1 MKYRFLLF
9 IFLGLTLVLGSC
21 EQDRKTWYIPE
32 ESEEN
37 ESLEDWAPKATVMY
51 TGRFYDTDNLEGR
64 PMYPWWGE
72 HMVILSY
79 NNTDFEPAVMKRWV
93 DTIDFVFE
101 FYYKCTRRMPG
112 IADVTFIDGRIS
124 IAATDGLPA
133 AAVAGVGYTGIW
145 MNTDYFYGAYNSY
158 LVGGEENLSPY
169 EMGRNFWFFGDKIAT
184 DYSGEPEC
192 TGYSIFTRMICNEL
206 LGVNPGNDPIIG
218 LFDEYMASDKTWENT
233 IGNNEGISANA
244 CDLFA
249 SFLYELQSRY
259 GGPTGSSNSG
269 TVSRNVQVLLT
280 NMSPSTTSSSPH
292 RRRQARTFA
301 PYSRNGGGPYPITQ
315 GPGYRVSGSFKTK
328 YFSKHI
334 LI

>member
-1 MKYRFLLF
+1 MKHCFNFFMPILVC
-9 IFLGLTLVLGSC
+9 GLMLCSC
-21 EQDRKTWYIPE
+21 EQERKTWYVPGE
-32 ESEEN
+32 EDDDI
-37 ESLEDWAPKATVMY
+37 SLEEWAPKVPIMY
-51 TGRFYDTDNLEGR
+51 YGDAFGENPNGR
-64 PMYPWWGE
+64 PLYPWWGE

-79 NNTDFEPAVMKRWV
+79 NNTDFEPTVMKRWV

-124 IAATDGLPA
+124 LAATDGLPA

-158 LVGGEENLSPY
+158 RVGGEENLSPY

-184 DYSGEPEC
+184 DHEGEPEC

-218 LFDEYMASDKTWENT
+218 LFDEYMASGKTWENT

-259 GGPTGSSNSG
+259 GGADWVIKFWNRVSECPSTADKYVAVDNIIVAASQAAGKDLCSVFEEWRWPVSNS
-269 TVSRNVQVLLT
+269 
-280 NMSPSTTSSSPH
+280 
-292 RRRQARTFA
+292 ARTRIQ
-301 PYSRNGGGPYPITQ
+301 SLG
-315 GPGYRVSGSFKTK
+315 
-328 YFSKHI
+328 